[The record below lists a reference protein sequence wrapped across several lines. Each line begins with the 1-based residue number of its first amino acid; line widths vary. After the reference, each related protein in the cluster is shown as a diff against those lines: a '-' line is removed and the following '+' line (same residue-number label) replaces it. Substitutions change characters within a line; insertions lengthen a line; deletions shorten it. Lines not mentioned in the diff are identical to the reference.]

1 MQVKVL
7 RDISYSLLVLVLF
20 SVSAKA
26 QIDNPTGG
34 IAIPRSKSTASPK
47 LPAKADVPPPA
58 PITPPKKTFSSADFK
73 DDKPF
78 SMEKKSE
85 FTNRGSEY
93 QQKVQ
98 ASVLPR
104 GESSEAFKGHMDFGI
119 IKTKSG
125 TLMLNMRDFGA
136 EDGDRIKITQND
148 KILFSEILL
157 NNNTR
162 TVMISLSPGFN
173 DIRIEALNQGTSGP
187 NTGEFYLYDDNEKRL
202 GGGEWNLMTG
212 FHGKFLV
219 VKED

>member
-1 MQVKVL
+1 MVF
-7 RDISYSLLVLVLF
+7 F
-20 SVSAKA
+20 SVSAVA

-34 IAIPRSKSTASPK
+34 IAIPRSNSTISPK
-47 LPAKADVPPPA
+47 LPAKAETPPPA
-58 PITPPKKTFSSADFK
+58 PITPPKKTFTSADFK
-73 DDKPF
+73 DNSEF

-85 FTNRGSEY
+85 FVNRGSEF

-119 IKTKSG
+119 IKTKS
-125 TLMLNMRDFGA
+125 TYLMLNMRDFGA

-148 KILFSEILL
+148 KILFSDITL
-157 NNNTR
+157 NNGVR
-162 TVMISLSPGFN
+162 TVMISLNPGFN

-187 NTGEFYLYDDNEKRL
+187 NTGEFYIYDDKEKRL